1 MDDFDLLNAPQAPT
15 GNGVGDEEDP
25 AAAFLAQQESEIA
38 GIENDEGFN
47 ILDSGE
53 VPSSLGSN
61 LTGDLNQDIHVD
73 YLSGSDYKYTK
84 DVVDVFEF
92 VNVDLSDMVLLDANA
107 KQNLLNFT
115 NTGIVSIN
123 YEAYLAELNKGVTK
137 VDLLSFANDL
147 EDQADKLG
155 DGFGHCDFLDGWLP
169 TDPGM
174 NYQTIQYE
182 AFCSCYTAPSQI
194 GREIVD
200 EDSVTLCH
208 TPLDSID
215 GAVNGD
221 LHEECNGP
229 SDTYAAISQV
239 DRLQSEPE
247 SLRKWREEQLE
258 RLELLDANSRKQE
271 VEWKE
276 KAKVDLEEWYCR
288 QDEQLEKT
296 KVNNRA
302 AEEALVTD
310 IDEKNP
316 GTEWERVARLCDF
329 NPKSSKQAKDVSR
342 MRSILISLKTSPLV
356 H

>member
-1 MDDFDLLNAPQAPT
+1 MDDFDLLNALQAPA

-53 VPSSLGSN
+53 VPSSLGNS
-61 LTGDLNQDIHVD
+61 LTGDLNQG
-73 YLSGSDYKYTK
+73 LT
-84 DVVDVFEF
+84 
-92 VNVDLSDMVLLDANA
+92 DA
-107 KQNLLNFT
+107 
-115 NTGIVSIN
+115 
-123 YEAYLAELNKGVTK
+123 
-137 VDLLSFANDL
+137 
-147 EDQADKLG
+147 
-155 DGFGHCDFLDGWLP
+155 
-169 TDPGM
+169 
-174 NYQTIQYE
+174 
-182 AFCSCYTAPSQI
+182 
-194 GREIVD
+194 
-200 EDSVTLCH
+200 
-208 TPLDSID
+208 ID

-229 SDTYAAISQV
+229 SDTYSAISQV

-247 SLRKWREEQLE
+247 SLRKWREQQLE

-310 IDEKNP
+310 LDENSP
-316 GTEWERVARLCDF
+316 GTEWEHVARLCDF